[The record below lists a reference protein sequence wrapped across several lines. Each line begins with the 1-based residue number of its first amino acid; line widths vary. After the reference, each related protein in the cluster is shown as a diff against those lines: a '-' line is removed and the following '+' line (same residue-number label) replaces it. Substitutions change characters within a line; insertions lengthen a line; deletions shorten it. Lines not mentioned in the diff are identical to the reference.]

1 MVEIEYF
8 LTIGKTCPSGMVMI
22 YGKCI
27 GVVSNTESDEGT
39 HDNCN
44 WNSDSLSYRLAT
56 FDNIKVLQEFRD
68 IEIILG
74 FTI

>member
-1 MVEIEYF
+1 
-8 LTIGKTCPSGMVMI
+8 MI

-56 FDNIKVLQEFRD
+56 FDNIKVIHEFHD
-68 IEIILG
+68 IEISLG
-74 FTI
+74 

>member
-56 FDNIKVLQEFRD
+56 FDNIKVL
-68 IEIILG
+68 
-74 FTI
+74 

>member
-1 MVEIEYF
+1 
-8 LTIGKTCPSGMVMI
+8 MI

-56 FDNIKVLQEFRD
+56 FDNIKVMQRFHH
-68 IEIILG
+68 IEINLG
-74 FTI
+74 LKTAQI